1 MTRYKTC
8 EKYKKYPVK
17 FTLEGLLFPS
27 AIKNDTEKIFITT
40 SGLADAKYALANGKT
55 YQKIGEINLSEIKN
69 WSEIQKSLWWVNVNF
84 QVQSDNR
91 DAK

>member
-8 EKYKKYPVK
+8 EKYKKCPVK

-40 SGLADAKYALANGKT
+40 SGLTDAKYALANGKT
-55 YQKIGEINLSEIKN
+55 YQKIGVINLSEIKN